1 MNNKVKMLAPGS
13 VALLAG
19 CAQMAARD
27 CNDTVTVNYRA
38 ANLRASPEL
47 AEVCPGGTLTV
58 RLRPPAAAGRAHTAP
73 GPENPGANWLAGRTS
88 KGDRIDLVLDENEVE
103 VGETYKYSITIEGIG
118 TLDPRVR
125 VIRSAAK

>member
-1 MNNKVKMLAPGS
+1 MNNKAKMLAVGS

-19 CAQMAARD
+19 CAQMAGRD

-38 ANLRASPEL
+38 ASLRASPEL

-58 RLRPPAAAGRAHTAP
+58 RLRPPAAAGAARTAP
-73 GPENPGANWLAGRTS
+73 GSANPNANWLSGRAA
-88 KGDRIDLVLDENEVE
+88 KGDRIELVPDENEVE
-103 VGETYKYSITIEGIG
+103 VGETYKYNITIDGIG